1 MKRRDFLSATG
12 AILGTLGLSQ
22 SQLLGWQQAL
32 ADPSRRKLALL
43 IGINQYPASVLGK
56 NLKPLRGCGTDVEL
70 QRHLLV
76 YRFGFDPNNIVTL
89 VDAQATQVG
98 ILSALYQLTQTSSA
112 NDFVV
117 VHFSGCGGQV
127 MLGDQQ
133 IKTWVPVDG
142 HWPTAAEP
150 LSRDVPVSW
159 VKQILARLKT
169 KQIFTV
175 VDAGYSQ
182 LEEPL
187 SGGYRSRSRQGMPT
201 VEAMRLPTT
210 LAEEVLADLGKVQA
224 AAEPAFFPGDVLMA
238 ARDGQPVIE
247 RQWPDFGAGLF
258 TYGLTR
264 YLWAAQLPAQL
275 SATMRG
281 AQEAIL
287 PLVPN
292 QTPYWTTQTAD
303 EHAVYGEGNDASLD
317 AVVTAVEGR
326 SATLWLGG
334 LPPDVVQY
342 SERFGFSP
350 QADDGA
356 ASIVMRS
363 QSGLTGRL
371 QLTDEATWSV
381 GQPLYEVMRVL
392 PRNISLV
399 VALDG
404 NLERI
409 ERVDATSALAALSFV
424 EATDDARPADCM
436 LGKFQ
441 PAPGD
446 DNDLETK
453 VVPVVKQGYGLFT
466 PTHNLV
472 VGTLAKQDEAVKM
485 AVGRLAPKLKTMLA
499 MKLLRL
505 SENQA
510 SSQLAVRLNLL
521 LAGETEKLVLQQETR
536 RASGQASK
544 SRVADAVSRQNRPV
558 EFSKGAQVRYQAL
571 NFGDAPVYTV
581 LLGFDARDRMLAFCP
596 PSDGQPY
603 SLESLQAALT
613 LEPGNALNL
622 PVGQNTWVVDDS
634 EGRVETYLVCSSTP
648 LTRCWQELLSMADA
662 VSNQRVTLE
671 NNALPLIQALLHD
684 LSRDAHKEEAA
695 PDSYALDTTQW
706 ATIGCHYSIV

>member
-12 AILGTLGLSQ
+12 AILGALGLSQ

-56 NLKPLRGCGTDVEL
+56 HLKPLRGCVTDVQL
-70 QRHLLV
+70 QRQLLV
-76 YRFGFDPNNIVTL
+76 HRFGFDPNNIVTL

-98 ILSALYQLTQTSSA
+98 ILSALYQLVQTSSA

-127 MLGDQQ
+127 MLGDKQ

-142 HWPTAAEP
+142 YWPTAAEP

-182 LEEPL
+182 PDELL
-187 SGGYRSRSRQGMPT
+187 SGGYRSRSRWGMPK
-201 VEAMRLPTT
+201 VEAMRIPTT
-210 LAEEVLADLGKVQA
+210 LSEDVLADLGKVQTA
-224 AAEPAFFPGDVLMA
+224 TEPAFFPGDVLMA

-264 YLWAAQLPAQL
+264 YLWTAPLPAKL

-281 AQEAIL
+281 AQESIL

-303 EHAVYGEGNDASLD
+303 EHAVYGDADAASLD

-334 LPPDVVQY
+334 LPAAVVQY
-342 SERFGFSP
+342 SERLGFAP
-350 QADDGA
+350 QPDDGD

-363 QSGLTGRL
+363 QSGLSGRL
-371 QLTDEATWSV
+371 KLTDGAAWSV

-392 PRNISLV
+392 PRDIALV
-399 VALDG
+399 VALDAD
-404 NLERI
+404 LQRI

-424 EATDDARPADCM
+424 ESTDDAQPADCM

-441 PAPGD
+441 SDPGAD
-446 DNDLETK
+446 DDLEPKT
-453 VVPVVKQGYGLFT
+453 VPAVKQGYGLFT

-485 AVGRLAPKLKTMLA
+485 AVGRLTPKLKTMLA

-510 SSQLAVRLNLL
+510 SSHLAVRLNLL

-536 RASGQASK
+536 RASGKASK
-544 SRVADAVSRQNRPV
+544 SRLADAVSRQNRPV
-558 EFSKGAQVRYQAL
+558 EFSKGTKVRYQAL
-571 NFGDAPVYTV
+571 NFGAAPVYTV
-581 LLGFDARDRMLAFCP
+581 LLGFDARDRMLAFFP

-603 SLESLQAALT
+603 SMESLQTALT
-613 LEPGNALNL
+613 LEPGTATNL
-622 PVGQNTWVVDDS
+622 PAGQNTWVVDDP
-634 EGRVETYLVCSSTP
+634 EGRVETYLVCSSSP
-648 LTRCWQELLSMADA
+648 LTHCWQELLSVANA

-671 NNALPLIQALLHD
+671 NNSLPLIQALLHD
-684 LSRDAHKEEAA
+684 LSSDADKEESSV
-695 PDSYALDTTQW
+695 DSYTLNTAQW